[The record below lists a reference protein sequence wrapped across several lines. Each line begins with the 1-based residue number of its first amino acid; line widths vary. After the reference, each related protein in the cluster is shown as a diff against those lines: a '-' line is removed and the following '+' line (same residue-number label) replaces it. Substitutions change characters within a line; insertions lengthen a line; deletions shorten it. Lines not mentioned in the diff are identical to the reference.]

1 MHVHWFL
8 CMPTDFYAWSLIST
22 HVHQLRCMYTASY
35 ACTLLH
41 MHVHC
46 FLCMYT
52 GSLHKHLCAKIYFK
66 SFYNFLIQKFYLKKI
81 WKKILSDVSAKTKVI
96 ELFFL
101 YPDYSEIWHDDSWDK
116 TYFGW
121 TANFLLRIALSLTVF
136 EIFVFEKNFLF
147 LNVNI
152 LKTVGDRAILS
163 EKSSVKRNMFCL
175 RKHHTKF

>member
-66 SFYNFLIQKFYLKKI
+66 SFYNFLIQKFYLKKKFEKKF

-136 EIFVFEKNFLF
+136 EIFAFEKKSNFFSLDF
-147 LNVNI
+147 
-152 LKTVGDRAILS
+152 
-163 EKSSVKRNMFCL
+163 
-175 RKHHTKF
+175 